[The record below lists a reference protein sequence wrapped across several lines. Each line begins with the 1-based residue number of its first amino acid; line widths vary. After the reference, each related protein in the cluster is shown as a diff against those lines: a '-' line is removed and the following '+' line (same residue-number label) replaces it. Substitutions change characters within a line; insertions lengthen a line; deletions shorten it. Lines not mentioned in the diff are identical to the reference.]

1 MFQVGE
7 GSVGLLGVT
16 RERRPHGPRSPAL
29 GEPRWNAL
37 SPKDEFVGLFV
48 GVFVEVREDQ

>member
-1 MFQVGE
+1 MFQVRK

-16 RERRPHGPRSPAL
+16 RERRPRGPRSPAL

-48 GVFVEVREDQ
+48 GVFVEVREDK